1 MLDKLTTIDIIDFT
15 DRLRGSFAREKVSY
29 HQTAGLAPTR
39 HSPSTPGCGDRH
51 AVSRQRIFR
60 PARWRSGEIRDAP
73 PRAGRF
79 GVGESGRRCLRL
91 LAAVVLPGAGRLCPT
106 RIGGIIA
113 TQAWTA
119 AGPQADDRRNG
130 FHHHVADQRTQPD
143 FRRAGAPDQG
153 KVRRDRTSPQY
164 RTPIGAPGKK
174 TSLSAADTYDTS
186 RTRNLAA
193 DYEPLRTQVLAGQH
207 HGHGLSILV

>member
-1 MLDKLTTIDIIDFT
+1 MRVGDKMLDKLTTIDIIDFT

-29 HQTAGLAPTR
+29 HQTAGL
-39 HSPSTPGCGDRH
+39 G
-51 AVSRQRIFR
+51 
-60 PARWRSGEIRDAP
+60 
-73 PRAGRF
+73 
-79 GVGESGRRCLRL
+79 
-91 LAAVVLPGAGRLCPT
+91 PT
-106 RIGGIIA
+106 RIGGIVA